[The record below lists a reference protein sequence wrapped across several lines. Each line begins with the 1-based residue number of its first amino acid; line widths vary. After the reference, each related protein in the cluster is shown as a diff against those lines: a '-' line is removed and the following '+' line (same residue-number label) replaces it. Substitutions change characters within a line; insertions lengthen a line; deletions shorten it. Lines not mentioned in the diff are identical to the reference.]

1 MSKEVIQVHGED
13 VVVRDDTAKA
23 FRWRQFAVIIF
34 AGIILIFIVWMVFFS
49 GFLKLVDRLA
59 ARATRR
65 MRPEI
70 PGRENFRFDFD
81 NLGLC

>member
-1 MSKEVIQVHGED
+1 MSKEVIHEHGED

-49 GFLKLVDRLA
+49 GFLKLVDPVGGQGNTANA
-59 ARATRR
+59 AGN
-65 MRPEI
+65 
-70 PGRENFRFDFD
+70 PGP
-81 NLGLC
+81 